1 MKITLYTYQIL
12 SIIGSIL
19 ILLLLIELV
28 RRRKLKE
35 NYSLLWFGIAI
46 IFLIFSIWP
55 DLLLYI
61 ASLLGIE
68 YAPSALFLIL
78 ITGLYLLL
86 LHFSV
91 VISGLSE
98 KIKNLSQKIGLMN
111 LEIQKLKEKIKN
123 KKKKKI

>member
-1 MKITLYTYQIL
+1 MDINLYTYQIL

-28 RRRKLKE
+28 RKRKLKE

-46 IFLIFSIWP
+46 VFLVFSIWP
-55 DLLLYI
+55 DLLLYL

-78 ITGLYLLL
+78 IVSLYLLSI
-86 LHFSV
+86 HFSV
-91 VISGLSE
+91 VISDLSE
-98 KIKNLSQKIGLMN
+98 KIKDLSQKIGLMD
-111 LEIQKLKEKIKN
+111 LEIRKLKSKN
-123 KKKKKI
+123 KKTR

>member
-1 MKITLYTYQIL
+1 MDINLYTYQIL

-19 ILLLLIELV
+19 ILLLLIELI

-46 IFLIFSIWP
+46 VFLIFSIWP
-55 DLLLYI
+55 DFLFYI
-61 ASLLGIE
+61 ASLLGIQ

-78 ITGLYLLL
+78 VTGLYLLL

-91 VISGLSE
+91 VISELSE
-98 KIKNLSQKIGLMN
+98 KNKKLSQKIGLMDS
-111 LEIQKLKEKIKN
+111 EIRKFKDKN
-123 KKKKKI
+123 KKTR

>member
-1 MKITLYTYQIL
+1 MEINLYTYQIL

-28 RRRKLKE
+28 RKRKLKE

-46 IFLIFSIWP
+46 VFIIFSIWP
-55 DLLLYI
+55 DLLFFI
-61 ASLLGIE
+61 ASLLGIQ
-68 YAPSALFLIL
+68 YSPSALFLIL

-91 VISGLSE
+91 VISELSE
-98 KIKNLSQKIGLMN
+98 KNKNLSQKIGLMD
-111 LEIQKLKEKIKN
+111 LEIRKLKDKN
-123 KKKKKI
+123 RKTR